1 VLETGPITWAH
12 AASLSAT
19 NVAAKFSARDWSG
32 KVVVT

>member
-1 VLETGPITWAH
+1 VLETGPSTWAH

-19 NVAAKFSARDWSG
+19 YVAANFSAMDWSG